1 MMQIVSPIDIED
13 ALRID
18 LTTLYSALGITGVTF
33 SAPPVEPTLGELPAT
48 GVIVCF
54 KRVGGSRDALVV
66 DTHAVSV
73 DLYAATWADAIDEAN
88 RLAGVIAQLPYQS
101 STAMQYHAVD
111 IATAP
116 YALPDTSN
124 PVQPRVRMLIDII
137 AKAAITELPVI

>member
-1 MMQIVSPIDIED
+1 MMQVVSPVDIED

-33 SAPPVEPTLGELPAT
+33 SAPPVSPSLGEIPAA

-73 DLYAATWADAIDEAN
+73 DLYADTWGEAIAEGD
-88 RLAGVIAQLPYQS
+88 RLAGILAQLPYQA
-101 STAMQYHAVD
+101 STALQYHSVD
-111 IATAP
+111 ISTAP
-116 YALPDTSN
+116 YTLPDTSN
-124 PVQPRVRMLIDII
+124 PVMPRVRMLIDII

>member
-18 LTTLYSALGITGVTF
+18 LTTLYESLSITGVTF

-54 KRVGGSRDALVV
+54 RRVGGTRDDLVV

-73 DLYAATWADAIDEAN
+73 DVYAGSWADAIDEAN
-88 RLAGVIAQLPYQS
+88 RLSGVLSQLPYQS
-101 STAMQYHAVD
+101 TTHIRYQAVE

-116 YALPDTSN
+116 YELPDTSN
-124 PVQPRVRMLIDII
+124 PVMPRVRMLINII
-137 AKAAITELPVI
+137 TKAAVEELPTI